1 VAEVQQ
7 LAKLTRQDAEDFLYH
22 EAALLDQRRFEEWL
36 KLFTEDGIYWIPIED
51 GTDPLLEASILYD
64 DSLMREQRI
73 YQLLHTPHYAQRPAS
88 RTEHLV
94 TNVTVSAG
102 SENNEVLVHCK
113 MACFELREGDHLQLG
128 LGDRRWLAGTCEYR
142 LRYENGSGW
151 AIVLKKVVLIDRD
164 LPVRNLSF
172 IL

>member
-1 VAEVQQ
+1 MRQ
-7 LAKLTRQDAEDFLYH
+7 LTKLTRQDAEDFLYH
-22 EAALLDQRRFEEWL
+22 EAELLDQRRFEDWL
-36 KLFTEDGIYWIPIED
+36 KLFTEDGIYWIPIKD

-73 YQLLHTPHYAQRPAS
+73 YQLLHTPHYAQMPIS

-94 TNVTVSAG
+94 TNVTASDG
-102 SENNEVLVHCK
+102 DQDNEALVRCK
-113 MACFELREGDHLQLG
+113 LVCFELREGDHLQLG

-142 LRYENGSGW
+142 LRYEDGIGW
-151 AIVLKKVVLIDRD
+151 AIALKKIILIDRD